1 MDKKEYLLHIEK
13 SIKEINDSYLFWN
26 WRKQLTA
33 KRLWSEFNKTYNEEK
48 LWDQLLYLTTN
59 SCTLLLEWFNENLT
73 IEILKNCWK
82 TYEDLGEISEEYD
95 RDFCLILSA
104 LCYDLSWYQANAY
117 CLIKKLTSEYNFES
131 TDENINLELDNYVIK
146 HIQLI
151 LLKNIPKA
159 QTLINTNSDIWFHQV
174 NIAFKSIYENILD
187 WNESDIIDN
196 LNQAYK
202 YFLKDY
208 NIPISLLL
216 LLLKTRFHKYLERSI
231 WKNLNYSDEIKKN
244 PIWQKYIKLLT
255 NDIYDNNKIKD
266 INKKRSIFELWI
278 SQLKAIEAWLLTED
292 KNFIIQM
299 PTSAWKTFI
308 AEISILNYLL
318 KYPWKKCIYIA
329 PFKALT
335 NEKEEE
341 LSKNLWKLWFSVS
354 TLSWSYEI
362 DEYQNVLVEESD
374 VLIATPEK
382 IDLLFRIN
390 KNYFD
395 NISYIVIDE
404 WHLVSEYTTRASLLE
419 FLIIR
424 LKIKFNSIKILF
436 ISAVMPSINAEQYS
450 AWLNTWDR
458 WNVIRALKSKTAW
471 SEEQW
476 EPTQKIIWIFS
487 WQWEKGRIDFNEI
500 VSEDEK
506 TKEKNNAFIQWI
518 INVNSYWRRKF
529 PKKKDDWQIIVELT
543 NYFNSIWWW
552 TLIFTL
558 IPSRALSIAKKFIY
572 YNELIGNSSI
582 IKTESY
588 FHSKNLFWE
597 DHIVTKV
604 LWIWVWIH
612 FGDLPEILRK
622 SIENDFR
629 LWNLKSIIST
639 NTISQWI
646 NLPIKNIIVHSVLID
661 SDDFKLKINQNDFKN
676 LIGRAWRA
684 WMETEWKIIF
694 LDKEKYTK
702 VKWELVPANSLFFNV
717 LNSFINK
724 RISDTTFN
732 NYLNLLS
739 ESYLFDLLIEESIP
753 QDDLILKIID
763 NSLFK
768 VQIEESNFD
777 TSIINNWLNKVY
789 NRITEKVSSNKLEVY
804 WMTWFSLNTNDIIFN
819 EINDNFAK
827 YKDFLDNDNY
837 FWLLKSIFDFFSKNK
852 ENLVEIQF
860 ESNIGDYSFYY
871 DILEKWINWI
881 SYNELR
887 DERKKIDNSTNKNDP
902 VINLFKLISDWFQ
915 YKFSWWVSA
924 FLTLLAFSLNKK
936 IQDLPV
942 NIRNLVWYMK
952 YWTNNP
958 FICIA
963 RSIGI
968 WSNEIANILLKK
980 STISLESDKY
990 NDFIRYISNMNYEFI
1005 NTLTISEYEK
1015 RNINNISLKLRPR
1028 KNSGKENK
1036 TFRIVWIYYDINRK
1050 NESLK
1055 ITIWATLQIER
1066 ELNNEY
1072 DPYAILVKNSNNI
1085 LWYIPRNLAKDIC
1098 LDIDLNISSYQ
1109 IKVMKIK
1116 EWKWFNNIFWILIK
1130 K

>member
-1 MDKKEYLLHIEK
+1 MDKEEYLLYIEK
-13 SIKEINDSYLFWN
+13 SIKEINDSYLFGN

-33 KRLWSEFNKTYNEEK
+33 KRLGSEFNKTYNEEK
-48 LWDQLLYLTTN
+48 LWNQLLYLTTN
-59 SCTLLLEWFNENLT
+59 SCTLLLEGFNEDLT
-73 IEILKNCWK
+73 IEVLKNCGK
-82 TYEDLGEISEEYD
+82 TYEDLAEISEEYD
-95 RDFCLILSA
+95 KDFCLILSA
-104 LCYDLSWYQANAY
+104 LCYDLSGYQANAY

-131 TDENINLELDNYVIK
+131 TDENINLELDNYIIK

-159 QTLINTNSDIWFHQV
+159 QTLINNNNNIGFYQV
-174 NIAFKSIYENILD
+174 NLAFKSIYENILD
-187 WNESDIIDN
+187 GNESDIIGN
-196 LNQAYK
+196 LDQSYK

-255 NDIYDNNKIKD
+255 NDIYDNNKLKD

-278 SQLKAIEAWLLTED
+278 SQLRAIEAGLLTED

-299 PTSAWKTFI
+299 PTSAGKTFI

-318 KYPWKKCIYIA
+318 KFPGKKCIYIA

-341 LSKNLWKLWFSVS
+341 LNKNLGKLGFSVS
-354 TLSWSYEI
+354 TLSGSYEI

-374 VLIATPEK
+374 VLITTPEK

-404 WHLVSEYTTRASLLE
+404 GHLVSEISTRASLLE

-424 LKIKFNSIKILF
+424 LKIKFNNIKILF

-450 AWLNTWDR
+450 AWLNTGDR
-458 WNVIRALKSKTAW
+458 GNVIRALKNKTAG

-476 EPTQKIIWIFS
+476 EPTQKIIGIFS
-487 WQWEKGRIDFNEI
+487 WQGEKGRIDFNEI
-500 VSEDEK
+500 ISEDEK
-506 TKEKNNAFIQWI
+506 TKEKNNAFIQGI
-518 INVNSYWRRKF
+518 INVNKYGRKKF
-529 PKKKDDWQIIVELT
+529 PNKKDDGQTIVELC
-543 NYFNSIWWW
+543 NYFNSIGGG

-582 IKTESY
+582 IQTESY
-588 FHSKNLFWE
+588 FHSKNLFGE

-604 LWIWVWIH
+604 LGIGVGIH

-629 LWNLKSIIST
+629 LGNLKSIIST
-639 NTISQWI
+639 NTISQGI

-676 LIGRAWRA
+676 LIGRAGRA
-684 WMETEWKIIF
+684 GMETEGKIIF
-694 LDKEKYTK
+694 LDKEKYNK
-702 VKWELVPANSLFFNV
+702 VKGELVPANSLFFNV
-717 LNSFINK
+717 LKSFINK

-753 QDDLILKIID
+753 QDELILKIID

-768 VQIEESNFD
+768 VQIEESNID
-777 TSIINNWLNKVY
+777 TSIISSGLNKVY
-789 NRITEKVSSNKLEVY
+789 NRITEKVSSDKLEVY
-804 WMTWFSLNTNDIIFN
+804 GMTGFSLNTNDIIFN

-827 YKDFLDNDNY
+827 YKEFLDNDNY
-837 FWLLKSIFDFFSKNK
+837 FGLLKSIFDFFSKNK

-871 DILEKWINWI
+871 DILEKWINGI

-902 VINLFKLISDWFQ
+902 IINLFKLISDGFK
-915 YKFSWWVSA
+915 YKFSWGISA
-924 FLTLLAFSLNKK
+924 FITLLAFVLNKK
-936 IQDLPV
+936 IQDFPG
-942 NIRNLVWYMK
+942 NIKNLVGYMK
-952 YWTNNP
+952 YGTNNP

-968 WSNEIANILLKK
+968 GSNQVADILLKK
-980 STISLESDKY
+980 YKITGGSDSY
-990 NDFIRYISNMNYEFI
+990 NDFIIYISSINYELI
-1005 NTLTISEYEK
+1005 NSLSISEYEK
-1015 RNINNISLKLRPR
+1015 QNINNTSLKLRPR
-1028 KNSGKENK
+1028 KNSGEENK
-1036 TFRIVWIYYDINRK
+1036 IFRIVGTYYDITRK
-1050 NESLK
+1050 EESLK
-1055 ITIWATLQIER
+1055 ILVGNILQIER
-1066 ELNNEY
+1066 ELKNEY
-1072 DPYAILVKNSNNI
+1072 DPYAILVKNNNI
-1085 LWYIPRNLAKDIC
+1085 ILGYIPRNLAKDIC
-1098 LDIDLNISSYQ
+1098 LDIDLNISNYQ
-1109 IKVMKIK
+1109 IKVTRIEEGKGFNKIYGK
-1116 EWKWFNNIFWILIK
+1116 LI
-1130 K
+1130 